1 MEDSKKALQ
10 ELKDNYKKLQEK
22 YSLLD
27 FQEMN
32 ENFHI
37 ERIAENETELLIKE
51 IRRFVADKISGY
63 LRFIETLLNPMN
75 VQMFIFS
82 IIKSLRNEDK
92 NKLTEIYNK
101 LSKIEVKLIKIDLKY
116 SEQNEAEFIKEACKI
131 WEEVKE
137 DLLSIIATIEK
148 NWDVKPESNN
158 KNYFG

>member
-1 MEDSKKALQ
+1 MEDRKKTLQ
-10 ELKDNYKKLQEK
+10 ELKENYKKLKER
-22 YSLLD
+22 YNLPN

-37 ERIAENETELLIKE
+37 ERIAESETELLIKE
-51 IRRFVADKISGY
+51 IRRFVADKMSGY

-101 LSKIEVKLIKIDLKY
+101 LSKIEVKLIKIDLNF
-116 SEQNEAEFIKEACKI
+116 SEQDEAEFIKEACKI
-131 WEEVKE
+131 WEEIKE
-137 DLLSIIATIEK
+137 DLLGILATIEK
-148 NWDVKPESNN
+148 NWDVKPESNT

>member
-1 MEDSKKALQ
+1 MMIMKNQLDTMTLQ
-10 ELKDNYKKLQEK
+10 ELKENYKKLKER
-22 YSLLD
+22 YNLPN

-37 ERIAENETELLIKE
+37 ERIAESETELLIKE
-51 IRRFVADKISGY
+51 IRRFVADKMSGY

-101 LSKIEVKLIKIDLKY
+101 LSKIEVKLIKIDLKCFAISVAVA
-116 SEQNEAEFIKEACKI
+116 SE
-131 WEEVKE
+131 V
-137 DLLSIIATIEK
+137 
-148 NWDVKPESNN
+148 
-158 KNYFG
+158 